1 MVLHVFLLWVPPPW
15 ALNRTDLWR
24 SGATRTFLCLR
35 HNRGERAAA
44 FPASVALPPS
54 QQLSGALQLPWA
66 SCQTV
71 LLCWCFCYVLYVY
84 IYISSQPMLPLRGTW
99 MSNVDTRADGKEG
112 GRTGP
117 HRPATPPLPRIL
129 SANGSAGIWEWGWRW
144 TETDGS
150 WQTRTDSQWIQG
162 SVAERSEQER
172 IKERLTFKVLP
183 CLVPPH
189 RQLRGKCLRLVSWSF
204 CQAAVVRLSGQPS
217 SSHTNF
223 DTQQICTQPLLSRTR
238 DMPAVSQNN

>member
-1 MVLHVFLLWVPPPW
+1 MFSSCESPPHELWIEQTCEDPVQRAHFCVWDTTEESEQPLSQPLWLSHRPSSYQALCSSHGPHVRQYCCVDAF
-15 ALNRTDLWR
+15 
-24 SGATRTFLCLR
+24 ATYCM
-35 HNRGERAAA
+35 
-44 FPASVALPPS
+44 
-54 QQLSGALQLPWA
+54 
-66 SCQTV
+66 
-71 LLCWCFCYVLYVY
+71 YVY